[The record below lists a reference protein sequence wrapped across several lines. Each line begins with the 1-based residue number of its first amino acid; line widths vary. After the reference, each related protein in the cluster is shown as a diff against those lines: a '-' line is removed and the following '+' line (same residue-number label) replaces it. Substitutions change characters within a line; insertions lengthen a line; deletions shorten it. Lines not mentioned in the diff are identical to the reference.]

1 MLIKTQ
7 AVSMNGARSVVEQEA
22 LHFESSAGENGS
34 ADGRL
39 HDTGRRYECRR
50 WYQRCRRPSAGGAW
64 MARLL
69 VVDDDPQ
76 MLSLSKR
83 YLAGT
88 GYDIL
93 TAADFRD
100 ARMQIQLF
108 EPAIIVADVRLGEY
122 NGVQLALLALEA
134 REDAGV
140 VLMSGHADVV
150 LQQEARQ

>member
-1 MLIKTQ
+1 
-7 AVSMNGARSVVEQEA
+7 
-22 LHFESSAGENGS
+22 
-34 ADGRL
+34 
-39 HDTGRRYECRR
+39 
-50 WYQRCRRPSAGGAW
+50 

-150 LQQEARQ
+150 LQQEARQSGWQYLTKPFSKRDLLLSIAQSGPSTTM